1 MYRIL
6 AKGVIDDQLTNYMK
20 LDVKLDVKYHV
31 QYYI

>member
-20 LDVKLDVKYHV
+20 LDVKYHV